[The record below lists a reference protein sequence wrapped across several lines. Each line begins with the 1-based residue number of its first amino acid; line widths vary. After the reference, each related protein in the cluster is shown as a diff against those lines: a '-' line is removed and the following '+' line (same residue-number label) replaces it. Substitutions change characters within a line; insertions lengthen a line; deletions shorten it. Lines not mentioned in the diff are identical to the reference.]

1 MRRRDEFDRKMR
13 IVFFGTSSF
22 SVGILECLASSG
34 HSIEAIVT
42 RPDRPRG
49 RDLRLQPCPVKE
61 FSMNFLPNVPLFQP
75 EKASTDLFCEELKK
89 FNPDLFLVVA
99 YGEII
104 KSNLLSIPSK
114 GCVNIHTSLL
124 PLYRGAAPI
133 QRCIMDGKEV
143 SGVTYMEM
151 ALKMDAGDILKQEVV
166 PIPSEMNVIE
176 LEGALLSAAKQ
187 SLPELLANFDEY
199 YAKKQRQDESKVTFA
214 AKISPEDCVI
224 RWEESAQAIHDRIRA
239 LSPFPGTFI
248 KLQFGSD
255 VKRMKILSSRIHKES
270 VEKPGVLFVDRTC
283 IKISCKDG
291 LLELLFVQLEGK
303 KAMQTEEFLRGVSKH
318 FSLAL

>member
-1 MRRRDEFDRKMR
+1 MR
-13 IVFFGTSSF
+13 IIFFGTSSF
-22 SVGILECLASSG
+22 SVGILECLISSG

-49 RDLRLQPCPVKE
+49 RDLKLQPCPVKE
-61 FSMNFLPNVPLFQP
+61 FSMKVLSNIPVFQP

-124 PLYRGAAPI
+124 PEYRGAAPI
-133 QRCIMDGKEV
+133 QRCIMDGKEF
-143 SGVTYMEM
+143 SGVTFMEM
-151 ALKMDAGDILKQEVV
+151 VLKMDAGDILKQEIV
-166 PIPSEMNVIE
+166 PILPEMNVIE
-176 LEGALLSAAKQ
+176 LEAALLSAAKQ
-187 SLPELLANFDEY
+187 SLPDLLCNFDEY
-199 YAKKQRQDESKVTFA
+199 YAGKKKQDESKVTFA

-224 RWEESAQAIHDRIRA
+224 DWEKSVESIHNQIRA
-239 LSPFPGTFI
+239 VSPFPGAFI
-248 KLQFGSD
+248 KLQFGLEI
-255 VKRMKILSSRIHKES
+255 KRLKILSSKIHKGPI
-270 VEKPGVLFVDRTC
+270 EKIGVLFVDRTS
-283 IKISCKDG
+283 IKISCKEG

-303 KAMQTEEFLRGVSKH
+303 KAMKTEEFLRGVSKH
-318 FSLAL
+318 FSLEV